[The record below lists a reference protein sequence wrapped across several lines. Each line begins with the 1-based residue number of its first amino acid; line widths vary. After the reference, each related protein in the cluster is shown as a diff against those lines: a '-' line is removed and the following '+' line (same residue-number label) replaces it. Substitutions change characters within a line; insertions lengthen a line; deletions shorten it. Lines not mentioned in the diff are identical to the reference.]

1 MAQPLR
7 LIHKED
13 PKLPI
18 IRDVGELLDGF
29 VIPPTDILIVMYEPE
44 KDDNG
49 VVQTKGGIYLPV
61 GKQTNVSEYKIQGKV
76 GLVMKLGEMAFT
88 DDDKI
93 KWHNFRPALHD
104 WVVVNIGD
112 SFSFDLPGDRRA
124 RLVHESQV
132 KMIAPDHSVVW

>member
-13 PKLPI
+13 PKVPI

-29 VIPPTDILIVMYEPE
+29 VIPPTDVLIVMYEPE
-44 KDDNG
+44 KDG
-49 VVQTKGGIYLPV
+49 EVKTAGGLLLPQ
-61 GKQTNVSEYKIQGKV
+61 GARTNLSEYKFQGKV
-76 GLVMKLGEMAFT
+76 GLVMKLGEMAFK
-88 DDDKI
+88 DDDTH
-93 KWHNFRPALHD
+93 KWHNFRPVLHE
-104 WVVVNIGD
+104 WVVINVGD